1 MIKSIAF
8 PNMFTRSSTNCV
20 SNKEATMQN
29 LKYLILSEK
38 GELFGDP
45 FYGVGLK
52 KYLFD
57 QNDTI
62 VKDLVLDDM
71 YTAIAS
77 FMPQLRISRNDLK
90 LRTGDKGEIFVD
102 IKVKYFT
109 FLTTFYQISLYRK
122 RIKNAST

>member
-8 PNMFTRSSTNCV
+8 PNMFTRTSTNFV
-20 SNKEATMQN
+20 TDKEATFQN

-62 VKDLVLDDM
+62 IKDLVLDDM
-71 YTAIAS
+71 YTAIAT
-77 FMPQLRISRNDLK
+77 FMPQLKINRNDLK

-102 IKVKYFT
+102 IRAINQLDFT
-109 FLTTFYQISLYRK
+109 TDLYS
-122 RIKNAST
+122 IVLLETDV

>member
-8 PNMFTRSSTNCV
+8 PNMFTRTSTNFV
-20 SNKEATMQN
+20 TDKEATFQN

-38 GELFGDP
+38 GELSGDP

-62 VKDLVLDDM
+62 IKDLVLDDM
-71 YTAIAS
+71 YTAIAT
-77 FMPQLRISRNDLK
+77 FMPQLRINRNDLK

-102 IKVKYFT
+102 IRAINQLDFT
-109 FLTTFYQISLYRK
+109 TDLYS
-122 RIKNAST
+122 IVLLETDV

>member
-8 PNMFTRSSTNCV
+8 PNMFTRTSTNFV
-20 SNKEATMQN
+20 TDKEATFQN

-62 VKDLVLDDM
+62 IKDLVLDDM
-71 YTAIAS
+71 YTAIAT

-102 IKVKYFT
+102 IRAINQLDFT
-109 FLTTFYQISLYRK
+109 TDLYS
-122 RIKNAST
+122 IVLLETGV

>member
-8 PNMFTRSSTNCV
+8 PNMFTRTSTNFV
-20 SNKEATMQN
+20 SDKEATFQN

-62 VKDLVLDDM
+62 IKDLVLDDM
-71 YTAIAS
+71 YTAIATS
-77 FMPQLRISRNDLK
+77 MPQLRINRNDSK

-102 IKVKYFT
+102 IRAINQLDFT
-109 FLTTFYQISLYRK
+109 TDLYS
-122 RIKNAST
+122 IVLLETDV

>member
-1 MIKSIAF
+1 MIKSIEF
-8 PNMFTRSSTNCV
+8 PNMFTRTSTNFV
-20 SNKEATMQN
+20 TDKEATFQN

-62 VKDLVLDDM
+62 IKDLVLDDM
-71 YTAIAS
+71 YTAIAT
-77 FMPQLRISRNDLK
+77 FMPQLRINRNDLK

-102 IKVKYFT
+102 IRAVNQLDFT
-109 FLTTFYQISLYRK
+109 TNLYS
-122 RIKNAST
+122 IVLLETDV

>member
-8 PNMFTRSSTNCV
+8 PNMFTRTSTNFV
-20 SNKEATMQN
+20 TDKEATFQN

-62 VKDLVLDDM
+62 IKDLVLDDM
-71 YTAIAS
+71 YTAIAT
-77 FMPQLRISRNDLK
+77 FMPQLRINRNDLK

-102 IKVKYFT
+102 IRAGNELDFT
-109 FLTTFYQISLYRK
+109 TDLYS
-122 RIKNAST
+122 IVLLETDV

>member
-8 PNMFTRSSTNCV
+8 PNMFTRTSTNFV
-20 SNKEATMQN
+20 TDKEATFQN

-62 VKDLVLDDM
+62 IKDLVLDDM
-71 YTAIAS
+71 YTAIAT
-77 FMPQLRISRNDLK
+77 FMPQLRINRNDLK
-90 LRTGDKGEIFVD
+90 LRTGDKGKIFVD
-102 IKVKYFT
+102 IRAVNQLDFT
-109 FLTTFYQISLYRK
+109 TDLYS
-122 RIKNAST
+122 IVLLETDV

>member
-8 PNMFTRSSTNCV
+8 PNMFTRTSTNFV
-20 SNKEATMQN
+20 TDKEATFQN

-62 VKDLVLDDM
+62 IKDLVLDDM
-71 YTAIAS
+71 YTAIAT
-77 FMPQLRISRNDLK
+77 FMPQLRINRNDLK

-102 IKVKYFT
+102 IRAINQLDFT
-109 FLTTFYQISLYRK
+109 TDLY
-122 RIKNAST
+122 SVVLLETDV

>member
-1 MIKSIAF
+1 MIKSIEF
-8 PNMFTRSSTNCV
+8 PNMFTRTSTNFV
-20 SNKEATMQN
+20 TDKEATFQN

-45 FYGVGLK
+45 FYSVGLK

-62 VKDLVLDDM
+62 IKDLVLDDM
-71 YTAIAS
+71 YTAIAT
-77 FMPQLRISRNDLK
+77 FMPQLRINRNDLK

-102 IKVKYFT
+102 IRAVNQLDFT
-109 FLTTFYQISLYRK
+109 TDLYS
-122 RIKNAST
+122 IVLLETDV

>member
-8 PNMFTRSSTNCV
+8 PNMFTRTSTNFV
-20 SNKEATMQN
+20 TDKEATFQN

-62 VKDLVLDDM
+62 IKDLVLDDM
-71 YTAIAS
+71 YTGIAT
-77 FMPQLRISRNDLK
+77 FMPQLRINRNDLK

-102 IKVKYFT
+102 IRAINQLDFT
-109 FLTTFYQISLYRK
+109 TDLYS
-122 RIKNAST
+122 IVLLETDV

>member
-8 PNMFTRSSTNCV
+8 PNMFTRTSTNFV
-20 SNKEATMQN
+20 TDKEATFQN

-45 FYGVGLK
+45 FYGVSLK

-62 VKDLVLDDM
+62 IKDLVLDDM
-71 YTAIAS
+71 YTAIAT
-77 FMPQLRISRNDLK
+77 FMPQLRINRNDLK

-102 IKVKYFT
+102 IRAVNQLDFT
-109 FLTTFYQISLYRK
+109 TDLYS
-122 RIKNAST
+122 IVLLETDV

>member
-8 PNMFTRSSTNCV
+8 PNMFTRTSTNFV
-20 SNKEATMQN
+20 TDKEATFQN

-62 VKDLVLDDM
+62 IKDLVLDDM
-71 YTAIAS
+71 YTAIAT
-77 FMPQLRISRNDLK
+77 FMPQLRINRNDLK

-102 IKVKYFT
+102 IRAVNQLDFT
-109 FLTTFYQISLYRK
+109 TDLYS
-122 RIKNAST
+122 IVLLETDV

>member
-8 PNMFTRSSTNCV
+8 PNMFTRTSTNFV
-20 SNKEATMQN
+20 TDKEATFQN

-57 QNDTI
+57 QNYTI
-62 VKDLVLDDM
+62 IKDLVLDDM
-71 YTAIAS
+71 YTAIAT
-77 FMPQLRISRNDLK
+77 FMPQLRINRNDLK

-102 IKVKYFT
+102 IRAINQLDFT
-109 FLTTFYQISLYRK
+109 TDLYS
-122 RIKNAST
+122 IVLLETDV

>member
-8 PNMFTRSSTNCV
+8 PNMFTRTSTNFV
-20 SNKEATMQN
+20 TDKEATFQN

-62 VKDLVLDDM
+62 IRDLVLDDM
-71 YTAIAS
+71 YTAIAT
-77 FMPQLRISRNDLK
+77 FMPQLRINRNDLK

-102 IKVKYFT
+102 IRAVNQLDFT
-109 FLTTFYQISLYRK
+109 TDLYS
-122 RIKNAST
+122 IVLLETDV

>member
-8 PNMFTRSSTNCV
+8 PNMFTRTSTNFV
-20 SNKEATMQN
+20 TDKEATFQN

-45 FYGVGLK
+45 VYGVGLK

-102 IKVKYFT
+102 IKAVNQVDFT
-109 FLTTFYQISLYRK
+109 TDLYS
-122 RIKNAST
+122 IVLLDTDV

>member
-8 PNMFTRSSTNCV
+8 PNMFTRTSTNFV
-20 SNKEATMQN
+20 TDKEATFQN

-62 VKDLVLDDM
+62 IKDLVLDDM
-71 YTAIAS
+71 YTAIAT
-77 FMPQLRISRNDLK
+77 FMPQLRINRNDLK
-90 LRTGDKGEIFVD
+90 LRTGDKGEILVD
-102 IKVKYFT
+102 IRAINQLDFT
-109 FLTTFYQISLYRK
+109 TDLYS
-122 RIKNAST
+122 IVLLETDV

>member
-8 PNMFTRSSTNCV
+8 PNMFTRTSTNFV
-20 SNKEATMQN
+20 TDKEATFHN

-62 VKDLVLDDM
+62 IKDLVLYDM
-71 YTAIAS
+71 YTAIAT
-77 FMPQLRISRNDLK
+77 FMPQLRINRNDLK

-102 IKVKYFT
+102 IRAINQLDFT
-109 FLTTFYQISLYRK
+109 TDLYS
-122 RIKNAST
+122 IVLLETDV

>member
-8 PNMFTRSSTNCV
+8 PNMFTRTSTNFV
-20 SNKEATMQN
+20 TDKEATFQN

-62 VKDLVLDDM
+62 IKDLVLDDM
-71 YTAIAS
+71 YTAIAT
-77 FMPQLRISRNDLK
+77 FMPQLRINRNDLK

-102 IKVKYFT
+102 IIAINQLDFT
-109 FLTTFYQISLYRK
+109 TDLYS
-122 RIKNAST
+122 IVLLETDV

>member
-8 PNMFTRSSTNCV
+8 PNMFTRTSTNFV
-20 SNKEATMQN
+20 ADKEATFQN

-62 VKDLVLDDM
+62 IKDLVLDDM
-71 YTAIAS
+71 YTAIAT
-77 FMPQLRISRNDLK
+77 FMPQLRINRNDLK

-102 IKVKYFT
+102 IRAINQLDFT
-109 FLTTFYQISLYRK
+109 TDLYS
-122 RIKNAST
+122 IVLLETDV

>member
-8 PNMFTRSSTNCV
+8 PNMFTRTSTNFATD
-20 SNKEATMQN
+20 KEATFQN

-62 VKDLVLDDM
+62 IKDLVLDDM
-71 YTAIAS
+71 YTAIAT
-77 FMPQLRISRNDLK
+77 FMPQLRINRNDLK

-102 IKVKYFT
+102 IRAINQLDFT
-109 FLTTFYQISLYRK
+109 TDLYS
-122 RIKNAST
+122 IVLLETDV

>member
-8 PNMFTRSSTNCV
+8 PNMFTRTSTNFV
-20 SNKEATMQN
+20 TDKEATFQN

-62 VKDLVLDDM
+62 IKDLVLDDI
-71 YTAIAS
+71 YTAIAT
-77 FMPQLRISRNDLK
+77 FMPQLRINRNDLK

-102 IKVKYFT
+102 IRAINQLDFT
-109 FLTTFYQISLYRK
+109 TDLYS
-122 RIKNAST
+122 IVLLETDV

>member
-8 PNMFTRSSTNCV
+8 PNMFTRTSTNFV
-20 SNKEATMQN
+20 TDKEATFQN

-62 VKDLVLDDM
+62 IKDLVLDDM
-71 YTAIAS
+71 YTAIAT
-77 FMPQLRISRNDLK
+77 FMPQLRINRNDLK

-102 IKVKYFT
+102 IRAINQLDFT
-109 FLTTFYQISLYRK
+109 TDLYSLVLLE
-122 RIKNAST
+122 TDV

>member
-8 PNMFTRSSTNCV
+8 PNMFTRTSTNFV
-20 SNKEATMQN
+20 TDKEATFQN

-52 KYLFD
+52 QYLFD

-62 VKDLVLDDM
+62 IKDLVLDDM
-71 YTAIAS
+71 YTAIAT
-77 FMPQLRISRNDLK
+77 FMPQLRINRNDLK

-102 IKVKYFT
+102 IRAINQLDFT
-109 FLTTFYQISLYRK
+109 TDLYS
-122 RIKNAST
+122 IVLLETDV

>member
-8 PNMFTRSSTNCV
+8 PNMFTRTSTNFV
-20 SNKEATMQN
+20 TAKEATFQN
-29 LKYLILSEK
+29 LQNLILSEK

-62 VKDLVLDDM
+62 IKDLVLDDM
-71 YTAIAS
+71 YTAIAT
-77 FMPQLRISRNDLK
+77 FMPQLRINRNDLK

-102 IKVKYFT
+102 IRAINQLDFT
-109 FLTTFYQISLYRK
+109 TDLYS
-122 RIKNAST
+122 IVLLETDV

>member
-8 PNMFTRSSTNCV
+8 PNMFTRTSTNFV
-20 SNKEATMQN
+20 TDKEATFQN

-62 VKDLVLDDM
+62 IKDLVLDDM
-71 YTAIAS
+71 YTAIAT
-77 FMPQLRISRNDLK
+77 FMPQLRINRNDLK

-102 IKVKYFT
+102 IRAINQLDFT
-109 FLTTFYQISLYRK
+109 TDLYS
-122 RIKNAST
+122 IVLLENDV

>member
-1 MIKSIAF
+1 MIKSIEF
-8 PNMFTRSSTNCV
+8 PNMFTRTSTNFV
-20 SNKEATMQN
+20 TDKEATFQN

-62 VKDLVLDDM
+62 IKDLVLDDM
-71 YTAIAS
+71 YTAIAT
-77 FMPQLRISRNDLK
+77 FMPQLRINRNDLK

-102 IKVKYFT
+102 IRAVNQLDFT
-109 FLTTFYQISLYRK
+109 TDLYS
-122 RIKNAST
+122 IVLLETDV

>member
-8 PNMFTRSSTNCV
+8 PNMFTRTSTNFV
-20 SNKEATMQN
+20 TDKKATFQN

-62 VKDLVLDDM
+62 IKDLVLDDM
-71 YTAIAS
+71 YTAIAT
-77 FMPQLRISRNDLK
+77 FMPQLRINRNDLK

-102 IKVKYFT
+102 IRAVNQLDFT
-109 FLTTFYQISLYRK
+109 TDLYS
-122 RIKNAST
+122 IVLLETDV

>member
-8 PNMFTRSSTNCV
+8 PNMFTRTSTNFV
-20 SNKEATMQN
+20 TDKEATFQN

-62 VKDLVLDDM
+62 IKDLVLDDM
-71 YTAIAS
+71 YTAIAT
-77 FMPQLRISRNDLK
+77 FMPQLRINRNDLK
-90 LRTGDKGEIFVD
+90 LRTGDKGELFVD
-102 IKVKYFT
+102 IRAVNQ
-109 FLTTFYQISLYRK
+109 LDSTTDLYS
-122 RIKNAST
+122 IVLLETDV

>member
-8 PNMFTRSSTNCV
+8 PNMFTRTSTNFV
-20 SNKEATMQN
+20 TDKEATFQN

-62 VKDLVLDDM
+62 IKDLVLDDM
-71 YTAIAS
+71 YTAIAT
-77 FMPQLRISRNDLK
+77 FLPQLRINRNDLK

-102 IKVKYFT
+102 IRAINQLDFT
-109 FLTTFYQISLYRK
+109 TDLYS
-122 RIKNAST
+122 IVLLETDV

>member
-8 PNMFTRSSTNCV
+8 PNMFTRTSTNFV
-20 SNKEATMQN
+20 TDKEATFQN

-38 GELFGDP
+38 EELFGDP

-62 VKDLVLDDM
+62 IKDLVLDDM
-71 YTAIAS
+71 YTAIAT
-77 FMPQLRISRNDLK
+77 FMPQLRINRNDLK

-102 IKVKYFT
+102 IRAINQLDFT
-109 FLTTFYQISLYRK
+109 TDLYS
-122 RIKNAST
+122 IVLLETDV

>member
-8 PNMFTRSSTNCV
+8 PNMFTRTSTNFV
-20 SNKEATMQN
+20 TDKEATFQD

-62 VKDLVLDDM
+62 IKDLVLDDM
-71 YTAIAS
+71 YTAIAT
-77 FMPQLRISRNDLK
+77 FMPQLRINRNDLK

-102 IKVKYFT
+102 IRAINQLDFT
-109 FLTTFYQISLYRK
+109 TDLYS
-122 RIKNAST
+122 IVLLETDV

>member
-8 PNMFTRSSTNCV
+8 PNMFTRTSTNFV
-20 SNKEATMQN
+20 TDKEATFQN

-62 VKDLVLDDM
+62 IKDLVLDDM
-71 YTAIAS
+71 HTAIAT
-77 FMPQLRISRNDLK
+77 FMPQLRINRNDLK
-90 LRTGDKGEIFVD
+90 LSTGDKGAICVD
-102 IKVKYFT
+102 IRAINQLDFT
-109 FLTTFYQISLYRK
+109 TDLYS
-122 RIKNAST
+122 IVLLETDV

>member
-1 MIKSIAF
+1 MITSIAF
-8 PNMFTRSSTNCV
+8 PNMFTRTSTNFV
-20 SNKEATMQN
+20 TDKEATFQN

-62 VKDLVLDDM
+62 IKDLVLDDM
-71 YTAIAS
+71 YTAIAT
-77 FMPQLRISRNDLK
+77 FMPQLRINRNDLK

-102 IKVKYFT
+102 IRAINQLDFT
-109 FLTTFYQISLYRK
+109 TDLYS
-122 RIKNAST
+122 IVLLETDV

>member
-8 PNMFTRSSTNCV
+8 PNMFTRTSTNFV
-20 SNKEATMQN
+20 TDKEATFQN

-62 VKDLVLDDM
+62 IKDLVLDDM
-71 YTAIAS
+71 YTAIAI
-77 FMPQLRISRNDLK
+77 FMPQLRINRNDLK

-102 IKVKYFT
+102 IRAINQLDFT
-109 FLTTFYQISLYRK
+109 TDLYS
-122 RIKNAST
+122 IVLLETDV

>member
-8 PNMFTRSSTNCV
+8 PNMFTRTSTNFV
-20 SNKEATMQN
+20 TDKEATFQN

-62 VKDLVLDDM
+62 IKDLVLDDM
-71 YTAIAS
+71 YAAIAT
-77 FMPQLRISRNDLK
+77 FMPQLRINRNDLK

-102 IKVKYFT
+102 IKAINQLDFT
-109 FLTTFYQISLYRK
+109 TDLYS
-122 RIKNAST
+122 IVLLETDV

>member
-8 PNMFTRSSTNCV
+8 PNMFTRTSTNFV
-20 SNKEATMQN
+20 TGKEATFQN

-62 VKDLVLDDM
+62 IKDLVLDDM
-71 YTAIAS
+71 YTAIAT
-77 FMPQLRISRNDLK
+77 FMPQLRINRNDLK

-102 IKVKYFT
+102 IRAINQLDFT
-109 FLTTFYQISLYRK
+109 TDLYS
-122 RIKNAST
+122 IVLLETDV

>member
-8 PNMFTRSSTNCV
+8 PNMFTRTSTNFV
-20 SNKEATMQN
+20 TDKEATFQN

-62 VKDLVLDDM
+62 IKDLVLDDM
-71 YTAIAS
+71 YTAIAT
-77 FMPQLRISRNDLK
+77 FMPQLRINRNDLK

-102 IKVKYFT
+102 IRAINQLDFT
-109 FLTTFYQISLYRK
+109 TDLYSIVLRE
-122 RIKNAST
+122 TDV

>member
-8 PNMFTRSSTNCV
+8 PNMFTRTSTNFV
-20 SNKEATMQN
+20 TDKEATFQN

-45 FYGVGLK
+45 LYGVGLK

-62 VKDLVLDDM
+62 IKDLVLDDM
-71 YTAIAS
+71 YTAIAT
-77 FMPQLRISRNDLK
+77 FMPQLRINRNDLK

-102 IKVKYFT
+102 IRAINQLDFT
-109 FLTTFYQISLYRK
+109 TDLYS
-122 RIKNAST
+122 IVLLETDV